1 MSKIRVYISNV
12 QTYFSRLELAKKI
25 RLMLLLVS
33 LIPLACLLV
42 VVYQISSSIIHSQTN
57 ELIQANLEQSASN
70 VGSFWGN
77 CEGIIQSVYTD
88 DFYREQ
94 MEYINRWDNNQYN
107 DARKEICKRLENITV
122 SNPSIMAILM

>member
-1 MSKIRVYISNV
+1 MNKIRTYISNI
-12 QTYFSRLELAKKI
+12 QTHFSRLELARKI

-70 VGSFWGN
+70 VGSDGM
-77 CEGIIQSVYTD
+77 QV
-88 DFYREQ
+88 
-94 MEYINRWDNNQYN
+94 
-107 DARKEICKRLENITV
+107 
-122 SNPSIMAILM
+122 SIMMQKQRSADVWKILLSAIQVLWESLLSEKNMTFAFMMK

>member
-1 MSKIRVYISNV
+1 MNKIRTYISNI
-12 QTYFSRLELAKKI
+12 QTHFSRLELARKI

-70 VGSFWGN
+70 VGSFWR
-77 CEGIIQSVYTD
+77 T
-88 DFYREQ
+88 
-94 MEYINRWDNNQYN
+94 
-107 DARKEICKRLENITV
+107 
-122 SNPSIMAILM
+122 

>member
-1 MSKIRVYISNV
+1 MNKIRTYISNI
-12 QTYFSRLELAKKI
+12 QTHFSRLELARKI

-70 VGSFWGN
+70 VGSFWRT
-77 CEGIIQSVYTD
+77 CEGIIQAVYTD
-88 DFYREQ
+88 DFYRDQ
-94 MEYINRWDNNQYN
+94 MEYINRWDASQYPV
-107 DARKEICKRLENITV
+107 RTVIVFRWRLTETDKK
-122 SNPSIMAILM
+122 